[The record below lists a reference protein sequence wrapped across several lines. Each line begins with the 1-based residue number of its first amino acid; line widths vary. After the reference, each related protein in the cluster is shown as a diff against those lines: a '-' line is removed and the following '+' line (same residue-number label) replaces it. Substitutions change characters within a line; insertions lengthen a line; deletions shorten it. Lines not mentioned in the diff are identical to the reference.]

1 MVSRQFENVSPI
13 GTLSDR
19 HIQFIVV
26 GVGYL
31 VEPSNGK
38 NPYLAMSIAT
48 SSRSPKTCVI

>member
-38 NPYLAMSIAT
+38 NPYLAKSIAT
-48 SSRSPKTCVI
+48 SSRSSKTCVI